1 MPAPARRA
9 LVIGGSLGGLL
20 CANVLARAGWD
31 VEVFEQASEELAGR
45 GAGIISHPALFHVLE
60 YIGVPLD
67 DSYGV
72 DIPLRGT
79 LDRSGA
85 IVATLASQQIF
96 TSWGRLYQLLKSAFP
111 AEQYRFGHTFEGLE
125 QDLKGVTARFTNGSA
140 ARGDLLVGADGIRSA
155 VRAQVAPEAKL
166 LYAGYIG
173 WRGLADENAVTPAA
187 HRVLS
192 DKLAFCLPP
201 REMMLCYPIA
211 GFANST
217 RPGER
222 CLNFVWY
229 RPADEARELPRL
241 CTDAAGKCHG
251 TSIPPP
257 LIRPEIVDEMRR
269 AANELLAPQI
279 AEVVQHAKQPF
290 FQPIFDVESPHMAF
304 GRVALLGDAAFV
316 ARPHVGMGVTKG
328 AGDALALADCL
339 RSAKGNIA
347 AGLKLYESRRL
358 RFNAGVVARGREL
371 GAWLQGSNS
380 PEAKRHHT
388 PEAVMSEIAVTG
400 GFAGKA

>member
-1 MPAPARRA
+1 
-9 LVIGGSLGGLL
+9 L
-20 CANVLARAGWD
+20 LARAGWD

-45 GAGIISHPALFHVLE
+45 GAGIISHPELFQALQV
-60 YIGVPLD
+60 IGVPLD

-79 LDRSGA
+79 LDRGGA
-85 IVATLASQQIF
+85 MIATLASQQVF
-96 TSWGRLYQLLKSAFP
+96 TSWGRLYQLLKAALP
-111 AEQYRFGHTFEGLE
+111 EERYHFGHSFESLV
-125 QDLKGVTARFTNGSA
+125 QDAGGVTACFANGSA
-140 ARGDLLVGADGIRSA
+140 ARGDILVGADGFRSA
-155 VRAQVAPEAKL
+155 VRAQLAPEAKL
-166 LYAGYIG
+166 LYAGYVG
-173 WRGLADENAVTPAA
+173 WRGLADENAVSPDA

-201 REMMLCYPIA
+201 REMMLCYPVA
-211 GFANST
+211 GFTNST
-217 RPGER
+217 RAGER

-229 RPADEARELPRL
+229 RPADEAKELPRL

-257 LIRPEIVDEMRR
+257 LIRPEVLAEMRS
-269 AANELLAPQI
+269 AADKLLAPQI
-279 AEVVQHAKQPF
+279 AEIVRLARQPF

-339 RSAKGNIA
+339 RGGTGKIA
-347 AGLKLYESRRL
+347 AALKRYESRRL

-371 GAWLQGSNS
+371 GAWLQGSNA

-388 PEAVMSEIAVTG
+388 PEAVMSEIAVTQG
-400 GFAGKA
+400 LT